1 MIAVLFCN
9 GQMIPVVSVGVKPMR
24 RIAASVLFLLYILFN
39 GYGKK
44 TCDSETDL

>member
-9 GQMIPVVSVGVKPMR
+9 GQMIPVVSVGVKPMQHWLHR
-24 RIAASVLFLLYILFN
+24 FFFLLYILFN